1 MVLVASSPKTNLTN
15 PPDEHRLW
23 IVNLLEHALRDSL
36 ARAWPITT
44 QCIITCGARGAGGAA
59 GGSGAAA
66 WVTQDPS
73 FHKQLFHP
81 VLEVRQGRRSSG
93 WIRVVYV
100 EMLPEKLQ
108 TLQAIVSRQAASNE
122 LVGNQVLQC
131 PLCSC
136 PSLSMVANLTDQAG

>member
-1 MVLVASSPKTNLTN
+1 MVLVASTPKTNLTN

-23 IVNLLEHALRDSL
+23 IVNLLEHALR
-36 ARAWPITT
+36 ARR
-44 QCIITCGARGAGGAA
+44 ARGASGAA

-81 VLEVRQGRRSSG
+81 VLEVRQGRRNSG

-136 PSLSMVANLTDQAG
+136 PSRSMVANLTDQAG